1 MSEVYAFKARAATGA
16 AHSGTITAESQS
28 EALKKLQERGLVV
41 THLEITR
48 DLGAQLRASRG
59 KQSLFTR
66 PMPAKDLSMFC
77 RQFAVLFGSGVT
89 IMQSLRTLEQQ
100 TSHRELKAR
109 LRQVT
114 QAVVAGEGLG
124 AAMKRHPEV
133 FPALLYNMVAAGEVS
148 GALETVL
155 DKAASHFERE
165 HAIETRVKSALFYP
179 KLVVGTIVLVVTFL
193 LVFVVPR
200 FAELFAGMG
209 VALPLP
215 TRILI
220 GLGEFM
226 ASWWW
231 AVGIGFGATYAAVM
245 WYKTTPRGRVVL
257 DRLSLRLPIF
267 GELNR
272 MNFVSRFCR
281 NLATLS
287 RSGVPIVPAMI
298 LVRTTI
304 GNRVLEDA
312 LRPAEEAIKAGQGIS
327 VQLARSGFFPPLV
340 TQMVAVGEETG
351 ALDTMLERA
360 SDFYDG
366 EIKALTD
373 RLAQLIEPIVFLVLG
388 VVVTFIIL
396 AVMLP
401 MFDTFRMVQ

>member
-1 MSEVYAFKARAATGA
+1 MSQVYSFKARAATGA
-16 AHSGTITAESQS
+16 AQSGTIAAESQS

-41 THLEITR
+41 THLELTR
-48 DLGAQLRASRG
+48 DLAVHWRASKG
-59 KQSLFTR
+59 KQSLFR
-66 PMPAKDLSMFC
+66 QSVPVKDLSMFC

-100 TSHRELKAR
+100 TTNRELKAR
-109 LRQVT
+109 LKQVT

-124 AAMKRHPEV
+124 AAMKRHADV

-155 DKAASHFERE
+155 DKAATHFERE

-179 KLVVGTIVLVVTFL
+179 KLVVGVIFLVVTFL
-193 LVFVVPR
+193 LTFVVPR
-200 FAELFAGMG
+200 FADLFVGMG
-209 VALPLP
+209 VDLPLP
-215 TRILI
+215 TRMLM
-220 GLGEFM
+220 GLGAFM

-231 AVGIGFGATYAAVM
+231 AVALGLVVAYALAVWYRATPAG
-245 WYKTTPRGRVVL
+245 KVVF

-298 LVRTTI
+298 LVRQTI
-304 GNRVLEDA
+304 GNRILEHA
-312 LRPAEEAIKAGQGIS
+312 LRPAEEAIKAGQGIAP
-327 VQLARSGFFPPLV
+327 QLSRSGFFPPLV

-366 EIKALTD
+366 EIKSLTD
-373 RLAQLIEPIVFLVLG
+373 RLTQLIEPIIFVILG

-396 AVMLP
+396 AIMLP
-401 MFDTFRMVQ
+401 MFESLRMVG

>member
-1 MSEVYAFKARAATGA
+1 
-16 AHSGTITAESQS
+16 
-28 EALKKLQERGLVV
+28 
-41 THLEITR
+41 
-48 DLGAQLRASRG
+48 
-59 KQSLFTR
+59 
-66 PMPAKDLSMFC
+66 MFC

-245 WYKTTPRGRVVL
+245 WYKTTPHGRVVL
-257 DRLSLRLPIF
+257 DRCSLRLPIF

>member
-1 MSEVYAFKARAATGA
+1 MSQVYAFKARAATGA
-16 AHSGTITAESQS
+16 AHSGTITADSQA

-41 THLEITR
+41 THLELSR
-48 DLGAQLRASRG
+48 DLATQWRAG
-59 KQSLFTR
+59 KGTRSLFKR
-66 PMPAKDLSMFC
+66 AVPVKDLSMFC

-100 TSHRELKAR
+100 TTNPQLKTT

-124 AAMKRHPEV
+124 LAMRRYPDV

-155 DKAASHFERE
+155 DRAASHFERE
-165 HAIETRVKSALFYP
+165 HAVETRVKAALFYP
-179 KLVVGTIVLVVTFL
+179 KLVIGVMVLVVTFL
-193 LVFVVPR
+193 LAFVIPR
-200 FAELFAGMG
+200 FADLFTGMG

-215 TRILI
+215 TRMML
-220 GLGEFM
+220 GLGAFM
-226 ASWWW
+226 AAWWW
-231 AVGIGFGATYAAVM
+231 AVALGFAAAYALM
-245 WYKTTPRGRVVL
+245 QWYRSTPRGRVVF
-257 DRLSLRLPIF
+257 DRLSLRLPIM
-267 GELNR
+267 GQLNR

-287 RSGVPIVPAMI
+287 RSGVPIVPAMM
-298 LVRTTI
+298 LVRTTL

-312 LRPAEEAIKAGQGIS
+312 LRPAEEAIKAGQGIGA
-327 VQLARSGFFPPLV
+327 QLTRSGFFPPLV

-351 ALDTMLERA
+351 ALDNMLERA

-366 EIKALTD
+366 EIRALTD
-373 RLAQLIEPIVFLVLG
+373 RLAQMIEPLVFAFLG
-388 VVVTFIIL
+388 IIVTFIIL

-401 MFDTFRMVQ
+401 MFDTLRMVQ